1 MVRPTRAARAHDRS
15 RGGKLVFVLS
25 LTVSHACG
33 MPSPLRYLPRMGAVS
48 LRRGLVQ
55 VALKQHDEKIREL
68 VMTVVGQEPG
78 NVGGAALARRC
89 SRLSSRMTCCCAS
102 TTALC
107 RRTTLSEGAWG
118 CRPLSVVRWQPSRAR
133 RGGVHGG
140 RQARGATRCR
150 PGPAALCT
158 PSNPS
163 PNRTRPLIA
172 RPNAGW
178 SHSYR
183 ARGAWPNS
191 NPILTL
197 NLPIPNPT

>member
-1 MVRPTRAARAHDRS
+1 MVRPTRAVRAHDRS

-102 TTALC
+102 TTAF
-107 RRTTLSEGAWG
+107 RR
-118 CRPLSVVRWQPSRAR
+118 
-133 RGGVHGG
+133 
-140 RQARGATRCR
+140 
-150 PGPAALCT
+150 
-158 PSNPS
+158 
-163 PNRTRPLIA
+163 
-172 RPNAGW
+172 
-178 SHSYR
+178 
-183 ARGAWPNS
+183 
-191 NPILTL
+191 
-197 NLPIPNPT
+197 